1 MDAFSDKFSFGRDL
15 ANSGEKQTHD
25 FQLEGYSG
33 NDLHVRKTY
42 ENVRTTH
49 TFK

>member
-1 MDAFSDKFSFGRDL
+1 MDAVSDKFSFGRDL

-25 FQLEGYSG
+25 FQGEGCSG

-42 ENVRTTH
+42 EILRTTR